1 MSFLRQFHNI
11 VSKQELSTEE
21 KIQSLLRFGL
31 DVFDLE
37 IAIVS
42 QVIDDKYTILYVESD
57 SPSLTPNCQFDLAGT
72 YCTHTLKAKKA
83 LSFHHAGSS
92 NIASHPCYQNFQLES
107 YIGAPIRIA
116 NQTFGTIN
124 FSAAK
129 VSNPFTAEHID
140 YVELF
145 AQWLGCEL
153 ARMESES
160 KFKINYKTLAKM
172 EQVASM
178 GSWRIDISSNQVF
191 WSDEAKRIHQ
201 LELNSTLSLSEW
213 FALISKGSYRK
224 AFSRA
229 IDNAL
234 NNGLSWELELQVTTK
249 LNQEIWVSCHGERII
264 DQDGEMYLIGSI
276 QNITK
281 DVELRNNLQQ
291 QKLDAEKL
299 LNERSLLL
307 AKISHEMRTPLNGI
321 NGMLLSAMD
330 ETDKNKITE
339 HLQLALRSTDILT
352 GLVNEILDFSK
363 ISQEGL
369 SLTHQDCNIPP
380 LIDDLV
386 ELYKQLA
393 SNKGIDFCSDIKLPK
408 TCWVTCDP
416 LRLTQIITN
425 LISNAVKFTEYGS
438 VSLKVYSQ
446 SRADGVNLFI
456 DVNDTGIGMS
466 PTSIQYLFEPFKQG
480 ENEIGSY
487 FGGTGLGMSI
497 VKELIDLMQGTINI
511 TSALQKGSQFSV
523 FIPLKL
529 VPKPAIEK
537 PLKQHSFD
545 ASSLNVLV
553 VEDNLINLKVMK
565 AFLNKFNIS
574 PHTASNGEIAIKH
587 CEQNKYDIIFMD
599 SMMPVM
605 DGLTAAKIIFDRKL
619 LPHHATIIA
628 MTANTDELSKR
639 HLSEVGMTDMLPKPI
654 DFMTLGNLISN
665 CLETMS
671 VSNT

>member
-21 KIQSLLRFGL
+21 KIQALLRFGL

-42 QVIDDKYTILYVESD
+42 QVTDNKYTIVYVESD
-57 SPSLTPNCQFDLAGT
+57 SPSLTPKCQFDLEGT
-72 YCTHTLKAKKA
+72 YCTHTLKANKA

-92 NIASHPCYQNFQLES
+92 SIASHPCYQNFQLES
-107 YIGAPIRIA
+107 YIGAPIHIA

-129 VSNPFTAEHID
+129 ISNPFTTEHID

-178 GSWRIDISSNQVF
+178 GSWRIDIYSNQVF

-201 LELNSTLSLSEW
+201 LELDSTLSLNEW
-213 FALISKGSYRK
+213 FSLINEDVHRQ
-224 AFSRA
+224 AFSSA

-234 NNGLSWELELQVTTK
+234 NNGLPWELELQVTTK
-249 LNQEIWVSCHGERII
+249 LNKEIWVSCHGEKTI
-264 DQDGEMYLIGSI
+264 DQDGEIYLIGSL

-281 DVELRNNLQQ
+281 DVELRRNLQQ

-321 NGMLLSAMD
+321 NGMLLSALD

-369 SLTHQDCNIPP
+369 SLTHQACNISP
-380 LIDDLV
+380 LIEDLV
-386 ELYKQLA
+386 DLSKQLA
-393 SNKGIDFCSDIKLPK
+393 SNKGIDFSSDIKLPK

-416 LRLTQIITN
+416 LRLNQIITN
-425 LISNAVKFTEYGS
+425 LISNAVKFTEYGG
-438 VSLKVYSQ
+438 VSLKVHSQ
-446 SRADGVNLFI
+446 SRSDGVDLFI
-456 DVNDTGIGMS
+456 NVNDTGIGMS

-480 ENEIGSY
+480 EDEVGSH

-497 VKELIDLMQGTINI
+497 VKELIDLMQGTIDI
-511 TSALQKGSQFSV
+511 TSAMQKGSQFRV

-529 VPKPAIEK
+529 APKPAIKK
-537 PLKQHSFD
+537 PLKQHNFD

-565 AFLNKFNIS
+565 VFLNKFNIA
-574 PHTASNGEIAIKH
+574 PHTASNGEIAIKQ
-587 CEQNKYDIIFMD
+587 CELNKYDIIFMD

-619 LPHHATIIA
+619 LPHHAPIIA

-654 DFMTLGNLISN
+654 DFMTLGNLLSK
-665 CLETMS
+665 CLESMPLNDT
-671 VSNT
+671 